1 MKNIFLKK
9 LTIINFKGAKH
20 ISIDFEYVTNIYG
33 ANSTCKTTIFDAFTW
48 LLFGKDSQD
57 RKDFDIKPIDV
68 NGNIVQKTENEVEGV
83 LMVNGDPLTIKRIHR
98 EKWVKKRGFPEPE
111 FAGNETV
118 YFWDEVPMQAKEF
131 SAKVNDLLDE
141 SVFKLIS
148 NPLAFNNLKWQD
160 RRKVLID
167 IAGDINV
174 DYSAN
179 GLSHIL
185 QLTEKKTIRELQL
198 ENSSKVKKVKEE
210 LKQIPTRIDEVQKS
224 KPVPLLFEEL
234 EKELVYKENQLKDI
248 DSQLQ
253 DSSKQNQS
261 FLEQKKVIQNEIFD
275 LETQISTIEN
285 ELKNQATNKTKI
297 DTSKVDTLKQKLSN
311 HNFEL
316 STARTNLQQL
326 ENKIVSEKKSLESV
340 EFDMQ
345 KLREDWQSVN
355 KETLVFDE
363 TAFHCP
369 ACKREFESGD
379 AEAKRTELTTNFN
392 NSKKNRLD
400 AINKKGSE
408 LKSEKENLE
417 NNLNACEAQKV
428 NAYDYINKL
437 NSELES
443 INSAI
448 KLEQNVLAS
457 ADVKPFN
464 DLLTELLLT
473 HPTYDSLKIELNNKK
488 EQLINMQPVNNDDLQ
503 INKTALQTRIKEI
516 NEALGMKIQIAA
528 ANNRIKELEQEET
541 QLSTTLLEL
550 EKQQFDI
557 EKYIKLSI
565 EALEQNINNK
575 FQLVTF
581 KLFDT
586 QINGG
591 EVECCEALIN
601 GVPFHSA
608 NTASKINAGIDI
620 INTLCDF
627 YQTTS
632 PIIVDNRESV
642 SKLIDSKSQLIN
654 LIVSESDK
662 TLRVTNSLT
671 PTFLFIREKTFSYGT
686 QFNTRDSGN

>member
-1 MKNIFLKK
+1 MKNIFLQR
-9 LTIINFKGAKH
+9 LSLMNFKGIQNLH
-20 ISIDFEYVTNIYG
+20 IDFSDVTNIHG
-33 ANSTCKTTIFDAFTW
+33 ANGTGKTTIFDAFTW

-57 RKDFDIKPIDV
+57 RKDFDIKPIDSK
-68 NGNIVQKTENEVEGV
+68 GNIIQKIENEVEGV
-83 LMVNGDPLTIKRIHR
+83 LNVNGDPITIKRIHR
-98 EKWVKKRGFPEPE
+98 EKWVKKRGFADAE

-131 SAKVNDLLDE
+131 TAKINDLLDE

-160 RRKVLID
+160 RRKVLVD
-167 IAGDINV
+167 IAGDIKV
-174 DYSAN
+174 DYAAN

-198 ENSSKVKKVKEE
+198 ENASKVKKVKEE

-224 KPVPLLFEEL
+224 KPVPLLFKELEEEL
-234 EKELVYKENQLKDI
+234 SLKENELKGI

-253 DSSKQNQS
+253 DASNQNQS
-261 FLEQKKVIQNEIFD
+261 FLNSKTELQNKIYELQNKV
-275 LETQISTIEN
+275 TGIEN
-285 ELKNQATNKTKI
+285 NLKNQAANKTKV

-311 HNFEL
+311 HQYEL
-316 STARTNLQQL
+316 TTAKNNLQQI
-326 ENKIVSEKKSLESV
+326 ENNINYGKKQLESI

-345 KLREDWQSVN
+345 KLREEWQKVN
-355 KETLVFDE
+355 CETLSFDE
-363 TAFHCP
+363 NAFHCP

-379 AEAKRTELTTNFN
+379 VEAKRNELTTNFN
-392 NSKKNRLD
+392 TSKKNRLNV
-400 AINKKGSE
+400 ISQKGAE
-408 LKSEKENLE
+408 LKNEKENLE
-417 NNLNACEAQKV
+417 NSLNTFESQKV
-428 NAYDYINKL
+428 NAHDYITKL
-437 NSELES
+437 DGEISA

-448 KLEQNVLAS
+448 ELEQSVLNS
-457 ADVKPFN
+457 ADTKSFN
-464 DLLTELLLT
+464 DLFTELLVT
-473 HPTYDSLKIELNNKK
+473 HPDYDSLKIEVANKK
-488 EQLINMQPVNNDDLQ
+488 EQLENMKPVDNDELQ
-503 INKTALQTRIKEI
+503 NQKSAIQNRIKEI
-516 NEALGMKIQIAA
+516 NEKLGSKLQIAA
-528 ANNRIKELEQEET
+528 ADNRIKELEQEESK
-541 QLSTTLLEL
+541 LNNSLLEL

-575 FQLVTF
+575 FELVTF

-620 INTLCDF
+620 INTLCEF

-632 PIIVDNRESV
+632 PIIIDNRESV
-642 SKLIDSKSQLIN
+642 SRLIDSKSQIIN
-654 LIVSESDK
+654 LIVSENDK
-662 TLRVTNSLT
+662 TLRVTSEISELQT
-671 PTFLFIREKTFSYGT
+671 A
-686 QFNTRDSGN
+686 

>member
-1 MKNIFLKK
+1 MKNIFLQR
-9 LTIINFKGAKH
+9 LSLMNFKGIQNLH
-20 ISIDFEYVTNIYG
+20 IDFSNVTNIHG
-33 ANSTCKTTIFDAFTW
+33 ANGTGKTTIFDAFTW

-57 RKDFDIKPIDV
+57 RKDFDIKPIDSK
-68 NGNIVQKTENEVEGV
+68 GNIIQKIENEVEGV
-83 LMVNGDPLTIKRIHR
+83 LNVNGDPITIKRIHR
-98 EKWVKKRGFPEPE
+98 EKWVKKRGFDDAE

-131 SAKVNDLLDE
+131 TAKINDLLDE

-160 RRKVLID
+160 RRKVLVD
-167 IAGDINV
+167 IAGDIKV
-174 DYSAN
+174 DYAAN

-198 ENSSKVKKVKEE
+198 ENGSKVKKVKEE

-234 EKELVYKENQLKDI
+234 EKELAYKENQLTDI

-261 FLEQKKVIQNEIFD
+261 FLEQKKAIQNEIFD

-285 ELKNQATNKTKI
+285 ELKNQAANKTKV

-311 HNFEL
+311 HQYEL
-316 STARTNLQQL
+316 TTAKNNLQQI
-326 ENKIVSEKKSLESV
+326 ENNINYGKKQLESI

-345 KLREDWQSVN
+345 KLREEWQKVN
-355 KETLVFDE
+355 GETLSFDE
-363 TAFHCP
+363 NAFHCP

-379 AEAKRTELTTNFN
+379 VEAKRNELTTNFN
-392 NSKKNRLD
+392 TSKKNRLSV
-400 AINKKGSE
+400 ISQKGAE
-408 LKSEKENLE
+408 LKNEKENLE
-417 NNLNACEAQKV
+417 NSLNTFESQKV
-428 NAYDYINKL
+428 NAYEYINKL
-437 NSELES
+437 NSEIES

-448 KLEQNVLAS
+448 ELEQNVLAS

-488 EQLINMQPVNNDDLQ
+488 EQLINMQPINNDDLQ

-541 QLSTTLLEL
+541 QLSNTLLEL

-575 FQLVTF
+575 FKLVIF

-620 INTLCDF
+620 INTLCEF

-654 LIVSESDK
+654 LIVSENDK
-662 TLRVTNSLT
+662 KLRVTSEVQELQT
-671 PTFLFIREKTFSYGT
+671 A
-686 QFNTRDSGN
+686 